1 MWFFRKRNKERAQE
15 TTEEITPDVSDVL
28 LRALLG
34 NTFLTKDEARQIPAV
49 TACIDYIAG
58 TVASIPVKLYE
69 QQGESVREI
78 KNDRRVFLLN
88 NDTGDTL
95 TARQFWRAILDDYY
109 LGKGGYAYI
118 NKQGRDIKSIHY
130 VDCESVSIVKNEH
143 PIFKDYDIYV
153 QDGKYFPYQFLKFLR
168 KTKDGCRSVPV
179 MEENRLIFEVAYQTL
194 VYEKALLKKGGN
206 KKGFLKSENKL
217 SEEAIQNIR
226 KAFRNLYS
234 NNQENVVVLNKGMD
248 FKESSNT
255 AVEMQL
261 NENKE
266 SNAGAIETIF
276 KVPAAMLSGKGT
288 REDRENYIRG
298 CIMPLLEDLE
308 CSMDRDLLL
317 EKEKANM
324 YFAFDTKEM
333 TRGSIEERYRA
344 YEIGLQNNFLQVD
357 EVRDKEDMEPLG
369 IQWIKLGLDS
379 VLYDYKTQ
387 TIYTPNTNETKKMDE
402 IHLKEG
408 EGNED

>member
-1 MWFFRKRNKERAQE
+1 MWFFGKRNKERAQE

-34 NTFLTKDEARQIPAV
+34 NTSLTKDEARQIPEV

-69 QQGESVREI
+69 QQGESVKEV
-78 KNDRRVFLLN
+78 KDDRRVFLLN
-88 NDTGDTL
+88 SDTGDTL
-95 TARQFWRAILDDYY
+95 TARQFWRAIMDDYY

-130 VDCESVSIVKNEH
+130 VDCESVSIVRNEH

-153 QDGKYFPYQFLKFLR
+153 QDGKYFPFQFLKFLR

-179 MEENRLIFEVAYQTL
+179 MEENELIFDVAYQTL
-194 VYEKALLKKGGN
+194 VFERALVKKGGN
-206 KKGFLKSENKL
+206 KKGFLKSAKKIAEPVINRIKD
-217 SEEAIQNIR
+217 
-226 KAFRNLYS
+226 AFRNLYS
-234 NNQENVVVLNKGMD
+234 NNQENVIVLNEGIE
-248 FKESSNT
+248 FQESSNT
-255 AVEMQL
+255 SVEMQL

-266 SNAGAIETIF
+266 SNAGAIASIF
-276 KVPAAMLSGKGT
+276 KIPLEMLSGKGT
-288 REDRENYIRG
+288 REDRENYIRF
-298 CIMPLLEDLE
+298 CILPLLEDLE
-308 CSMDRDLLL
+308 CSLDRDLLL
-317 EKEKANM
+317 EKEKASM
-324 YFAFDTKEM
+324 YFAFDTKEL
-333 TRGSIEERYRA
+333 TRGSIEERYKA